1 MPRRAGVGAGRFRC
15 APPRSSPEAAPSGG
29 GRRGALWGWGSC
41 CCSAIPVAH
50 LESRRVGASA
60 GGGGAEGGP
69 GGGGTDGGGFS
80 PPPPTPPRPPQAE
93 AVLALAG
100 PAFLALAADPIAGLV
115 DTAFLGRLGVDALAS
130 SGVALAALALASKV
144 LCTPLTAVS
153 TSALA
158 TAAGQE
164 AGLVA
169 GDDCGGDGE
178 AERAPGSPVRTA
190 ARASVQAGA
199 VGGLVLGAALLL
211 GSPLFVRA
219 VAGVG
224 PDETPFGGLALDYLR
239 VRALGAPALVVSV
252 GALGSCRGLGDVR
265 TPLVATVASNALN
278 VVLDALFIF
287 VLGLGVPGAAAATV
301 AGEWL
306 GLAVLLRGLQDK
318 HGLPLRALLL
328 PDWAS
333 APSGSGLTPRKA
345 GDSDGESGV
354 LAVLLGRGGL
364 LALRS
369 IGVTGVFTVGS
380 SLAARC
386 GVHEAAAHQVCAQ
399 VWLST
404 SLLADALA
412 VAAQALMGKSLAA
425 GDMRSARG
433 VADQVG
439 LYGLGLGGALSLGL
453 FVGGKLI
460 PGAFIQDPETLEV
473 AMSILPWVI
482 FTQPLNAL
490 AFAGDGV
497 LYGAEDFQFATL
509 TMAVAAGSAL
519 AVMSLSNFTLDPGM
533 KLEFIWGGLCTL
545 MAVRAGMIGLRY
557 LRRRGPFA
565 GLDESKKKK

>member
-1 MPRRAGVGAGRFRC
+1 M
-15 APPRSSPEAAPSGG
+15 
-29 GRRGALWGWGSC
+29 
-41 CCSAIPVAH
+41 
-50 LESRRVGASA
+50 
-60 GGGGAEGGP
+60 
-69 GGGGTDGGGFS
+69 
-80 PPPPTPPRPPQAE
+80 
-93 AVLALAG
+93 
-100 PAFLALAADPIAGLV
+100 

-164 AGLVA
+164 AGLVVE
-169 GDDCGGDGE
+169 GDGSTGV
-178 AERAPGSPVRTA
+178 AERAPGPVRTA

-199 VGGLVLGAALLL
+199 LGGLVLGAALLL

-224 PDETPFGGLALDYLR
+224 PDETPFGGLAVEYLR
-239 VRALGAPALVVSV
+239 VRALGAPALVGCV

-265 TPLVATVASNALN
+265 TPLVATLASNALN
-278 VVLDALFIF
+278 VGLDALFIF

-306 GLAVLLRGLQDK
+306 GLAVLLRGLRDR

-328 PDWAS
+328 PAGAS
-333 APSGSGLTPRKA
+333 APSGGGSTAREA
-345 GDSDGESGV
+345 GDSDGV

-412 VAAQALMGKSLAA
+412 VAAQALMGQSLAS
-425 GDMRSARG
+425 GDVRSARG

-439 LYGLGLGGALSLGL
+439 VYGLGLGGALSLGL
-453 FVGGKLI
+453 FAGGRLI
-460 PGAFIQDPETLEV
+460 PGAFIQDPETLRV
-473 AMSILPWVI
+473 AMTILPWVV

-509 TMAVAAGSAL
+509 AMAVAAGSAL
-519 AVMSLSNFTLDPGM
+519 TVMSLSNFTPDPGM

-545 MAVRAGMIGLRY
+545 MAVRASLIGYRY
-557 LRRRGPFA
+557 LSRKGPFA
-565 GLDESKKKK
+565 TLDEPKKLSD